1 MSASSQISVGAVAPY
16 PVHDPALLH
25 AAIASYATAIP
36 APAGP
41 AAPEPVTD
49 VPEYLTVSSQAVAAV
64 VAAEMSKDKPVTPR
78 DIAAAELDAGIIFDA
93 ERVEAVRAAA
103 YEQAKAEDRAELA
116 QDREARAWY
125 HDRWSAVGRLCE
137 DLHHDDVLKVGD
149 VLAALDG
156 RAPRTLPLTVWWD
169 GTVTDPSGAGPGET
183 ILVAGVTARGGRA
196 VLVLDQAESLRLGE
210 RLLSR
215 VRPAESCWTPV
226 PGPAAGVNEQGGI
239 DEGGAL

>member
-1 MSASSQISVGAVAPY
+1 MSASSQIPVGAVAPY
-16 PVHDPALLH
+16 PVHDPAPLH
-25 AAIASYATAIP
+25 AAIASYATALP

-41 AAPEPVTD
+41 AAPEAVTD

-125 HDRWSAVGRLCE
+125 HDRWSAVGRLCQ

-156 RAPRTLPLTVWWD
+156 RAPRTLPLTVRWD
-169 GTVTDPSGAGPGET
+169 GTVADPAGDGPGET
-183 ILVAGVTARGGRA
+183 ILVGGVTARGGRA
-196 VLVLDQAESLRLGE
+196 VLVLDQAECLHLGE
-210 RLLSR
+210 RFLSQA
-215 VRPAESCWTPV
+215 RPAESCWTPLSSQ
-226 PGPAAGVNEQGGI
+226 AAGL
-239 DEGGAL
+239 DERDGADKDGAL